1 MQVYPDKFISTLERD
16 FKGCYLI
23 FGDEPQQ
30 KFEILQALR
39 EKAKQQGFTERNVMV
54 ADSEF
59 SWNALLDATQA
70 MSLFADRQ
78 LIELELPTGKP
89 GTEGAGLLTSIADSL
104 SADTLLII
112 HGPRIGK
119 DVQRTKW
126 FKALDAIGVFTIC
139 YPLEGSALS
148 GWLSRRLQ
156 QSGFQF
162 TPGCV
167 KMLADFC
174 EGNLMAGA
182 QEIEKLV
189 LAYPDKQIDEQ
200 KLGQALVDQSR
211 FNVFQLVDV
220 MLQGDRDR
228 CVKMLYRL
236 ESEGIEPNIVIWAL
250 IREWQTLWNL
260 CQVQQSR
267 QTIPWQ
273 KFGIWKNR
281 QGYYQ
286 QALQRLTLVQLK
298 GIGEQLTQADF
309 LFKQESV
316 VRPFVKLAHLCL
328 LFTGVPLLHMPLSD
342 MDTVAQ

>member
-1 MQVYPDKFISTLERD
+1 MQIFPDKFIPTLERE
-16 FKGCYLI
+16 FRGCYLI

-39 EKAKQQGFTERNVMV
+39 SKAKQQGFTERTVLV
-54 ADSEF
+54 ADTDF
-59 SWNALLDATQA
+59 SWNTLLDATQA
-70 MSLFADRQ
+70 MSLFADRT

-89 GTEGAGLLTSIADSL
+89 GTEGAGLLTDIAANL
-104 SADTLLII
+104 SPDTLLII

-126 FKALDAIGVFTIC
+126 FKALDSIGAFTLC
-139 YPLEGSALS
+139 YPLEGNALS

-156 QSGFQF
+156 QAGFQF

-200 KLGQALVDQSR
+200 KLSQALVDQSR

-220 MLQGDRDR
+220 MLQGDKER

-236 ESEGIEPNIVIWAL
+236 ESEGIEPNIIIWAL
-250 IREWQTLWNL
+250 IREWQTLWNV
-260 CQVQQSR
+260 CQLQQSR
-267 QTIPWQ
+267 QPIVWQ
-273 KFGIWKNR
+273 KFGIWQNR
-281 QGYYQ
+281 QGFYQ
-286 QALQRLTLVQLK
+286 QALKRLNSEQLTR
-298 GIGEQLTQADF
+298 IGDQLTQADF

-316 VRPFVKLAHLCL
+316 VRPYIKLAHLCL
-328 LFTGVPLLHMPLSD
+328 LFAGVPLLHMPLSD
-342 MDTVAQ
+342 TEMAV

>member
-89 GTEGAGLLTSIADSL
+89 GTEGAGLLTSIADNL

-139 YPLEGSALS
+139 YPLEGNALS

-156 QSGFQF
+156 QNGFQF

-260 CQVQQSR
+260 CQLQQSR
-267 QTIPWQ
+267 QTIAWQ

-328 LFTGVPLLHMPLSD
+328 LFTGVPLLHMPFSD
-342 MDTVAQ
+342 MDTVIQ